1 MRSKPSNK
9 TVSIFCFYFQCS
21 YPIMKHKLIAPLLL
35 TSLLLP
41 LTSYAQNTPAPAA
54 ATKPAT
60 APTANPTPA
69 ANTPPAAAAAPAVN
83 STPAPNTPA
92 AAAKPSDNKAA
103 DVKAPDVK
111 ADVKKEEPKKDEP
124 KQDQADAAKKATDS
138 KKPIENKKDK
148 AGKDGDTVAEAPPKK
163 PSLKTPCPIGAFRV
177 IGMETTDAE
186 ARREKA
192 LKWLA
197 KNGPDCAPEKLVA
210 LRNNRAQ
217 WMGAADST
225 EVAGAIDTLIESISE
240 GNPDGI
246 NLLYG
251 TAPPPPKPTDDKKGP
266 PQKK

>member
-41 LTSYAQNTPAPAA
+41 LTSHAQNTPAPAA

-60 APTANPTPA
+60 APAANPTPA
-69 ANTPPAAAAAPAVN
+69 ANTPPAAAAPAVN
-83 STPAPNTPA
+83 PTPAPNTPA

-124 KQDQADAAKKATDS
+124 KQDQADAAKKAADS

-148 AGKDGDTVAEAPPKK
+148 AGKDGGTVAEAPPKK

>member
-1 MRSKPSNK
+1 
-9 TVSIFCFYFQCS
+9 
-21 YPIMKHKLIAPLLL
+21 MKHKLIAPLLL
-35 TSLLLP
+35 TSLLLHI
-41 LTSYAQNTPAPAA
+41 TSNAQNTPAPANTA
-54 ATKPAT
+54 KPAT
-60 APTANPTPA
+60 APAATPAASPTANPTPA
-69 ANTPPAAAAAPAVN
+69 
-83 STPAPNTPA
+83 TPATNTPA

-103 DVKAPDVK
+103 DVKASDAK

-124 KQDQADAAKKATDS
+124 KQDQADAAKKAADS
-138 KKPIENKKDK
+138 KKSKENKKDK
-148 AGKDGDTVAEAPPKK
+148 AGKDGEAVADAPPKK
-163 PSLKTPCPIGAFRV
+163 PTMKAPCPIAAFRV
-177 IGMETTDAE
+177 IGMETIDAE

-225 EVAGAIDTLIESISE
+225 EVAGAIDTLIESITD

>member
-1 MRSKPSNK
+1 
-9 TVSIFCFYFQCS
+9 
-21 YPIMKHKLIAPLLL
+21 MKHKLIAPLLVA
-35 TSLLLP
+35 SLLLNVN
-41 LTSYAQNTPAPAA
+41 SNAQNTPAPANTA
-54 ATKPAT
+54 KPAT
-60 APTANPTPA
+60 APAATPAASPTANPTPA
-69 ANTPPAAAAAPAVN
+69 
-83 STPAPNTPA
+83 TPATNTPA

-103 DVKAPDVK
+103 DVKASDAK
-111 ADVKKEEPKKDEP
+111 ADVKKEDPKKDEP
-124 KQDQADAAKKATDS
+124 KKDQADAAKKAADS
-138 KKPIENKKDK
+138 KKSKENKKDK
-148 AGKDGDTVAEAPPKK
+148 AGKDGEAVADAPPKK
-163 PSLKTPCPIGAFRV
+163 PTMKAPCPIAAFRV
-177 IGMETTDAE
+177 IGMETIDAE

-225 EVAGAIDTLIESISE
+225 EVAGAIDTLIESITD

-251 TAPPPPKPTDDKKGP
+251 TAPPPPKPADDKKAP